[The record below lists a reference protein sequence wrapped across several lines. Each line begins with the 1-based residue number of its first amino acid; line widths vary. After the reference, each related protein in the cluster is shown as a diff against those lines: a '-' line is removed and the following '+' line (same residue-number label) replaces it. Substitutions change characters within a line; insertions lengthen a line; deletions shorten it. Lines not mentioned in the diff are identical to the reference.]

1 MKNNVNILI
10 AHDFSDCSTQALNYG
25 IEFAIEN
32 QAILHFLYIDVQFQ
46 APGSPVVSDHPDASE
61 LKEKLTTEI
70 DNSFVALGFT
80 IDDIPGFH
88 FEVQRAVSA
97 APAIV
102 AYCADHDID
111 LVVLGTH
118 GRKGITRKMLG
129 SVAEEVVRLAPCT
142 VFTVQEELPFK
153 PLVSRLR
160 AVAVPFDFSHHA
172 HKALLFAKEVAATFD
187 ATLDVIHVIEEH
199 LHHSFYR
206 EGIAGVYDSGVN
218 LEEKVQTALI
228 RIIEEL
234 PGKPVPVEITVL
246 TGHPVKET
254 VAWTKKQSH
263 NLIVISTAGHT
274 GLERAMLGSVAER
287 IVRLAPCPVF
297 TVKPPPLRQGS
308 AHAHNTVEKNIV

>member
-32 QAILHFLYIDVQFQ
+32 QATLHFLYVDVQYQ
-46 APGSPVVSDHPDASE
+46 APGSPVVSGHPDAVE
-61 LKEKLTTEI
+61 LREKLITSI
-70 DNSFVALGFT
+70 DNSFAELGFS
-80 IDDIPGFH
+80 IEDIPEIKFA
-88 FEVQRAVSA
+88 VQRHIAA

-102 AYCADHDID
+102 TYCSDHKID

-118 GRKGITRKMLG
+118 GRRGLTRKLLG

-153 PLVSRLR
+153 PLITRLH
-160 AVAVPFDFSHHA
+160 AVAVPFDFSDHA
-172 HKALLFAKEVAATFD
+172 HKALLFAKEVAATFG
-187 ATLDVIHVIEEH
+187 ATMDVIHVIEEH
-199 LHHSFYR
+199 LHNTFYR

-218 LEEKVQTALI
+218 LEEKVKTALATI
-228 RIIEEL
+228 VSEL
-234 PGKPVPVEITVL
+234 PGDPVPVALSVL
-246 TGHPVKET
+246 TGHPVKQT
-254 VAWTKKQSH
+254 ISWLQKQAH
-263 NLIVISTAGHT
+263 NLAVVSTTGHI

-297 TVKPPPLRQGS
+297 TFKPIQLPRSNSVARQ
-308 AHAHNTVEKNIV
+308 APEKNLL